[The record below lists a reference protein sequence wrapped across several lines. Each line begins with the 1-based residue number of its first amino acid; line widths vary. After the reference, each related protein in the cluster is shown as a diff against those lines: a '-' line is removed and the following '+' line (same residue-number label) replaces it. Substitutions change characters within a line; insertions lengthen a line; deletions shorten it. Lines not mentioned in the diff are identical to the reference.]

1 MFLNDMPKKI
11 TLSAKQCLLY
21 GTCFFFSMHLQKKKQ
36 FYTHPLLGDYPYR
49 DKDE

>member
-21 GTCFFFSMHLQKKKQ
+21 GTCFLSRIFF
-36 FYTHPLLGDYPYR
+36 FYIYTHTLLGDYSYR
-49 DKDE
+49 DKEE